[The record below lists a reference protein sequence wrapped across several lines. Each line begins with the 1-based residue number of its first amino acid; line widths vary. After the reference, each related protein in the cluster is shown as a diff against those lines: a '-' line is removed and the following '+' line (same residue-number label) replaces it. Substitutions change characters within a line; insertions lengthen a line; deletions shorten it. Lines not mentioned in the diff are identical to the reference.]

1 LRRGKGLL
9 CHTTHH
15 RRLIAGADGKLASRA
30 MGQCMARGTEVEQVD
45 IVEWSRA
52 HPAIKIRGAKIK
64 MTTNDYA
71 FRCAVG
77 DLSMADGQHFCEFTV
92 VDGYTL
98 KLGVVR
104 SGYGELTNGKSA
116 HMKDPH
122 LEPEHCASCSCP
134 VLSSVCSAVSQSL
147 MRTAHR

>member
-1 LRRGKGLL
+1 
-9 CHTTHH
+9 
-15 RRLIAGADGKLASRA
+15 
-30 MGQCMARGTEVEQVD
+30 MARGTEVEQVD

-52 HPAIKIRGAKIK
+52 HPAIKMRGAKIK

-134 VLSSVCSAVSQSL
+134 VLSCRLSAVRCLSL
-147 MRTAHR
+147 